1 MTEEI
6 YDNWRVEMGTLMLEV
21 RAAMVWHTMVGD
33 DSETGNNKGN
43 PRKIMVWQRSFHDH
57 VIRDQAGYKKICLYI
72 EGNPMNWE
80 KDCFYAG
87 QSDI

>member
-33 DSETGNNKGN
+33 DSEMGNNKG
-43 PRKIMVWQRSFHDH
+43 R
-57 VIRDQAGYKKICLYI
+57 
-72 EGNPMNWE
+72 E
-80 KDCFYAG
+80 
-87 QSDI
+87 DIIH